1 MEGGVLVW
9 PCLVLF
15 PVPLLLCCN
24 DVFITFFAMSERYSR
39 IFDTN
44 SSLLSPASIKSNTMR
59 PASRERVHQSRRTRS
74 SPFVSLV
81 VMSSP
86 FFSSTM
92 SAAYLCVQQ
101 QEGEGGESVGWGN
114 GAAVL
119 AVCSALLLLEEEHRL
134 HHAVEIDLHALVMLV
149 DLLLQAVGHLTRL
162 TKVIT
167 ARGYHNR
174 VRVAID
180 HLHVIVARD
189 LDGVLERVTASR
201 GDELR

>member
-1 MEGGVLVW
+1 MWL
-9 PCLVLF
+9 CLVLF
-15 PVPLLLCCN
+15 LLCRFCSAAMLS
-24 DVFITFFAMSERYSR
+24 VFTFFAMSERYSR

-92 SAAYLCVQQ
+92 SAAYLCVCVQQ
-101 QEGEGGESVGWGN
+101 QEAEGGESVGWGN

-119 AVCSALLLLEEEHRL
+119 AVCSALLLLE
-134 HHAVEIDLHALVMLV
+134 
-149 DLLLQAVGHLTRL
+149 
-162 TKVIT
+162 
-167 ARGYHNR
+167 
-174 VRVAID
+174 
-180 HLHVIVARD
+180 
-189 LDGVLERVTASR
+189 
-201 GDELR
+201 